1 VRTGA
6 AALLMLALSTSQALS
21 QDNTAPS
28 PAEVTAAREHLAS
41 SPDPDGDCLD
51 AFNRFLR
58 AVPELQSRDA
68 SAKSIGEA
76 NATVRQYKA
85 YREAGCGPVATT
97 ITRRRDVPPPSDP
110 PGALYQRFLK
120 SGEEYQKNPKDQGIH

>member
-1 VRTGA
+1 VRSAA
-6 AALLMLALSTSQALS
+6 AALVVFALSASQAIS

-28 PAEVTAAREHLAS
+28 PAEVTAVREHLAS

-58 AVPELQSRDA
+58 AVAELQSRDA
-68 SAKSIGEA
+68 SAKSIAEA
-76 NATVRQYKA
+76 NANVRRYRA

-97 ITRRRDVPPPSDP
+97 ITRRRDVPAPSDP
-110 PGALYQRFLK
+110 PAALYEKFLR
-120 SGEEYQKNPKDQGIH
+120 SYEEYQKNPKDQGIH